1 MVPRKVVDDRILTA
15 FRLEN
20 MLKNVTIR
28 KLVHIREIKEKRS
41 LKEVIKQILAR
52 QKEEEAKKRRKL
64 KKKLIREYEDQA
76 AQAAEI
82 PSIINDDRSEPDI
95 LYKRVIIG
103 MDRLLKVLTSHSAAV
118 DSLEKKLNHISA
130 PNKKN
135 KNDLNQTDIP
145 LDQINQVSEDRMNTT
160 GGIEGFEGLDEDNL
174 DVIAQSEIER
184 DAFMDDLQGGKDP
197 DEDILREYRM
207 PVSLQAPL
215 QIDADIG
222 DLSSFSSE
230 DSDDNELVDDED
242 KQEEN

>member
-1 MVPRKVVDDRILTA
+1 MEEHGVASVEDIENEGFQQALDRIIPRKVVDERIHTA

-41 LKEVIKQILAR
+41 LKEVIRQILAR

-64 KKKLIREYEDQA
+64 KKKLIREYEDKA
-76 AQAAEI
+76 AHIAEI

-130 PNKKN
+130 PNKKT
-135 KNDLNQTDIP
+135 KSLNQTDIP
-145 LDQINQVSEDRMNTT
+145 LD
-160 GGIEGFEGLDEDNL
+160 
-174 DVIAQSEIER
+174 
-184 DAFMDDLQGGKDP
+184 
-197 DEDILREYRM
+197 
-207 PVSLQAPL
+207 
-215 QIDADIG
+215 
-222 DLSSFSSE
+222 
-230 DSDDNELVDDED
+230 
-242 KQEEN
+242 

>member
-1 MVPRKVVDDRILTA
+1 
-15 FRLEN
+15 
-20 MLKNVTIR
+20 
-28 KLVHIREIKEKRS
+28 
-41 LKEVIKQILAR
+41 
-52 QKEEEAKKRRKL
+52 
-64 KKKLIREYEDQA
+64 
-76 AQAAEI
+76 
-82 PSIINDDRSEPDI
+82 
-95 LYKRVIIG
+95 
-103 MDRLLKVLTSHSAAV
+103 
-118 DSLEKKLNHISA
+118 
-130 PNKKN
+130 
-135 KNDLNQTDIP
+135 
-145 LDQINQVSEDRMNTT
+145 MNTT